1 MAYSSVILMKITRC
15 DMLDIVYLHL
25 LGDRVSLEPARDS
38 FSYSSLLRLKL
49 LENFL
54 SFRFSQKRLKL
65 APQRKRYNFR
75 GVFRAASHSFLAD
88 WFMY

>member
-54 SFRFSQKRLKL
+54 SL
-65 APQRKRYNFR
+65 
-75 GVFRAASHSFLAD
+75 V
-88 WFMY
+88 